1 MLVANATS
9 RELCAQGD
17 GRRASRVYKEHSA
30 VALASASAPNGRRRR
45 KWPVGRLLACALLL
59 TLTAG
64 QQANAAT
71 SEQARCTRH
80 SGEFTPGEAISPPVT
95 LTPDLP
101 TQTVNFGG
109 GRGWQFAE
117 VVLTAS
123 RPLPSSFEPSQLD
136 IEVLRR
142 FSRQSE
148 TLSTV
153 TLPQPT
159 FTEPRLN
166 PARNIITFAVCL
178 DGSNLGAGH
187 YAGAIAVEGPGVG
200 PTNLAFNLNAQNE
213 TMFLSTVIVSG
224 VLVLFLLFWRGAA
237 TVQSDTAKGVAAE
250 VDHADVTPEGVLEVP
265 AKVAPTAEKAVQTRA
280 RWSLRTE
287 VLTDPMFWAGT
298 VLSTAA
304 AVAAAWA
311 IYAANT
317 GWGASPVTDIFAIV
331 SSIVAAAGF
340 QSLITSAAGK

>member
-1 MLVANATS
+1 
-9 RELCAQGD
+9 
-17 GRRASRVYKEHSA
+17 
-30 VALASASAPNGRRRR
+30 
-45 KWPVGRLLACALLL
+45 
-59 TLTAG
+59 
-64 QQANAAT
+64 
-71 SEQARCTRH
+71 
-80 SGEFTPGEAISPPVT
+80 
-95 LTPDLP
+95 
-101 TQTVNFGG
+101 VNFGG

-123 RPLPSSFEPSQLD
+123 RPLPSSFEPSQLA

-178 DGSNLGAGH
+178 DGSNLGAGR

-237 TVQSDTAKGVAAE
+237 TLQSDTAKGVAAE

>member
-1 MLVANATS
+1 MLV
-9 RELCAQGD
+9 
-17 GRRASRVYKEHSA
+17 
-30 VALASASAPNGRRRR
+30 
-45 KWPVGRLLACALLL
+45 VGCGLL
-59 TLTAG
+59 TLAAAQPAG
-64 QQANAAT
+64 AAAP
-71 SEQARCTRH
+71 EQRMCTRH
-80 SGEFTPGEAISPPVT
+80 SGEFKAGVAVAPPVT

-117 VVLTAS
+117 VVLTAA
-123 RPLPSSFEPSQLD
+123 RPLPNSFDPSQLD
-136 IEVLRR
+136 VEVLRR
-142 FSRQSE
+142 FARQSE

-153 TLPQPT
+153 TLQQPT
-159 FTEPRLN
+159 FTQPRLN
-166 PARNIITFAVCL
+166 PARNILTFAVCL
-178 DGSNLGAGH
+178 NGANLGAGH
-187 YAGAIAVEGPGVG
+187 YAGAITAEGAGVG

-213 TMFLSTVIVSG
+213 VMFLWTLVVSG
-224 VLVLFLLFWRGAA
+224 ALVLFLLFWRGAA
-237 TVQSDTAKGVAAE
+237 TVQSDTAKDVAAV
-250 VDHADVTPEGVLEVP
+250 VDHAGVTPEGVLEVP
-265 AKVAPTAEKAVQTRA
+265 AKVAPTAEKAVQARA

-298 VLSTAA
+298 VLSAGA

-317 GWGASPVTDIFAIV
+317 GWGASPVTDVFAIV

>member
-1 MLVANATS
+1 MLAVGQPA
-9 RELCAQGD
+9 D
-17 GRRASRVYKEHSA
+17 G
-30 VALASASAPNGRRRR
+30 
-45 KWPVGRLLACALLL
+45 
-59 TLTAG
+59 
-64 QQANAAT
+64 AT

-80 SGEFTPGEAISPPVT
+80 SGEFKAGEAVSPAVT
-95 LTPDLP
+95 LTPDQP

-123 RPLPSSFEPSQLD
+123 RPLPSSFDPSQLD

-153 TLPQPT
+153 TLPPPT
-159 FTEPRLN
+159 FTEPKLN
-166 PARNIITFAVCL
+166 PARDIITFAVCL
-178 DGSNLGAGH
+178 NGANLGAGH
-187 YAGAIAVEGPGVG
+187 YTGAITVEGAEGVG
-200 PTNLAFNLNAQNE
+200 PTNLALNLNAQNE
-213 TMFLSTVIVSG
+213 TMFLSTLIVSG

-250 VDHADVTPEGVLEVP
+250 VDHAGVTAEGVLEVP
-265 AKVAPTAEKAVQTRA
+265 AKVAPSAEKAVQTRA
-280 RWSLRTE
+280 RWSLKTE

-317 GWGASPVTDIFAIV
+317 GWGASPVTDVFAIV

>member
-1 MLVANATS
+1 MQLTDATS
-9 RELCAQGD
+9 RELYAQDD
-17 GRRASRVYKEHSA
+17 GRRAGA
-30 VALASASAPNGRRRR
+30 AASAPSVRRRR
-45 KWPVGRLLACALLL
+45 KWPVGRVLACAMVL
-59 TLTAG
+59 TLSAA
-64 QQANAAT
+64 QQADAAT
-71 SEQARCTRH
+71 GEQANCTRH
-80 SGEFTPGEAISPPVT
+80 SGEFKAGETISPPIT

-136 IEVLRR
+136 IEALRR

-200 PTNLAFNLNAQNE
+200 PTNLAFNL
-213 TMFLSTVIVSG
+213 
-224 VLVLFLLFWRGAA
+224 
-237 TVQSDTAKGVAAE
+237 
-250 VDHADVTPEGVLEVP
+250 
-265 AKVAPTAEKAVQTRA
+265 
-280 RWSLRTE
+280 
-287 VLTDPMFWAGT
+287 
-298 VLSTAA
+298 
-304 AVAAAWA
+304 
-311 IYAANT
+311 
-317 GWGASPVTDIFAIV
+317 
-331 SSIVAAAGF
+331 
-340 QSLITSAAGK
+340 

>member
-1 MLVANATS
+1 M
-9 RELCAQGD
+9 
-17 GRRASRVYKEHSA
+17 
-30 VALASASAPNGRRRR
+30 
-45 KWPVGRLLACALLL
+45 
-59 TLTAG
+59 
-64 QQANAAT
+64 
-71 SEQARCTRH
+71 
-80 SGEFTPGEAISPPVT
+80 SPAVT

-123 RPLPSSFEPSQLD
+123 RPLPNSFEPSQLD

-153 TLPQPT
+153 TLPPPT
-159 FTEPRLN
+159 FTEPSLN
-166 PARNIITFAVCL
+166 PARNTITFTVCFN
-178 DGSNLGAGH
+178 GANLGAGH
-187 YAGAIAVEGPGVG
+187 YTGTITVEGAQGLG
-200 PTNLAFNLNAQNE
+200 STNLAFNLNAQNA
-213 TMFLSTVIVSG
+213 TMFLWTLVVSG

-237 TVQSDTAKGVAAE
+237 TVQSDTAKGVATA
-250 VDHADVTPEGVLEVP
+250 VDHAGVTPDGVLEVP
-265 AKVAPTAEKAVQTRA
+265 AKVAPTAQKAVQTRA
-280 RWSLRTE
+280 RWSLKTE

-311 IYAANT
+311 IYASNT
-317 GWGASPVTDIFAIV
+317 GWGASPVTDIFGIV
-331 SSIVAAAGF
+331 SSIIAAAGF

>member
-1 MLVANATS
+1 MWVLE
-9 RELCAQGD
+9 RCRQ
-17 GRRASRVYKEHSA
+17 R
-30 VALASASAPNGRRRR
+30 LA
-45 KWPVGRLLACALLL
+45 PVLACALLL
-59 TLTAG
+59 TLALATQAG
-64 QQANAAT
+64 AAT
-71 SEQARCTRH
+71 PEQAKCTRH
-80 SGEFTPGEAISPPVT
+80 SGEFKPGPAVAPAVT

-117 VVLTAS
+117 VVLKAS
-123 RPLPSSFEPSQLD
+123 RPLPSSFEASQLD

-148 TLSTV
+148 TLSTI
-153 TLPQPT
+153 TLQPPT
-159 FTEPRLN
+159 FTEPQLN
-166 PARNIITFAVCL
+166 PARDTITFTVCL

-187 YAGAIAVEGPGVG
+187 YAGAITAEGIGGVG

-213 TMFLSTVIVSG
+213 AMFLLTLIVSG

-237 TVQSDTAKGVAAE
+237 TVQSDTAKGVAAA
-250 VDHADVTPEGVLEVP
+250 VDHASVTGEGVLEVP

-280 RWSLRTE
+280 RWSLKTE

-317 GWGASPVTDIFAIV
+317 GWGASPVTDVFAIV

>member
-1 MLVANATS
+1 MLVLK
-9 RELCAQGD
+9 RCGQRL
-17 GRRASRVYKEHSA
+17 R
-30 VALASASAPNGRRRR
+30 
-45 KWPVGRLLACALLL
+45 PVLACALLL
-59 TLTAG
+59 ALALVTQAG
-64 QQANAAT
+64 AAT
-71 SEQARCTRH
+71 PEQTKCTRH
-80 SGEFTPGEAISPPVT
+80 SGEFKPGPAVAPAVT

-117 VVLTAS
+117 VVLKAS
-123 RPLPSSFEPSQLD
+123 RPLPSSFEASQLD

-148 TLSTV
+148 TLSTI
-153 TLPQPT
+153 TLPPPT
-159 FTEPRLN
+159 FTEPQLN
-166 PARNIITFAVCL
+166 PARDTITFTVCL

-187 YAGAIAVEGPGVG
+187 YAGAITAEGIQGVG

-213 TMFLSTVIVSG
+213 TMFLLTLSVSG
-224 VLVLFLLFWRGAA
+224 FLVLFLLFWRGAT
-237 TVQSDTAKGVAAE
+237 TVQSDTAKGVASE
-250 VDHADVTPEGVLEVP
+250 VDHASVTNEGVLEVP
-265 AKVAPTAEKAVQTRA
+265 AKVAPSAEKAVQSA

-317 GWGASPVTDIFAIV
+317 GWGASPVTDVFAIV

-340 QSLITSAAGK
+340 QSLIKSAAGK